1 MKRDYFEQIRN
12 GSEITLRDQLYIIA
26 MLSIPAILSQIS
38 TVIMEYVDQSMVG
51 RLGPSSSAAIGLV
64 SSTTWLIGG
73 LCRAVTMGFTVQ
85 VAHNIGAKKFA
96 QARPINKHGIVSVLV
111 FSSVI

>member
-51 RLGPSSSAAIGLV
+51 RLGPTSSAAIGLV

-73 LCRAVTMGFTVQ
+73 LCRSVTMGFTVQ
-85 VAHNIGAKKFA
+85 VAHNIGAKKFH
-96 QARPINKHGIVSVLV
+96 QARAINMRL
-111 FSSVI
+111 